1 MTKTT
6 VKESFAKSFFC
17 KPDKLMIKVDKSG
30 VLFLFN
36 YKSVFHDIYTLNN
49 ISYNKGS

>member
-1 MTKTT
+1 MAKTT
-6 VKESFAKSFFC
+6 LKVSFAKSFFC

-36 YKSVFHDIYTLNN
+36 HMSIYYDT
-49 ISYNKGS
+49 